1 MKERESFG
9 SRLGFILVSAGCAIG
24 IGNVWKFPYLAGENG
39 GGLFVLFYFIF
50 LLIMGVPV
58 MSMELAIGRRSRKSG
73 AEGFREIEKK
83 GSKWHIVGYTSI
95 IGCYLLMMFYTSVAG
110 WMISYFWKF
119 LSGSFSSSM
128 DKSAVSSVFTG
139 MLSSTSDSLV
149 FMTISV
155 VIGMGVCALGLKNG
169 VEKITK
175 VMMMGLLALIII
187 LAIHSLTLP
196 GAMEGLKFYLVPSI
210 GTLKEK
216 GVLSVVVAAMNQAF
230 FTLSLGIC
238 AMEIFGT
245 YMSKENTLFSEAFRI
260 SLLDTFVAV
269 VSGLI
274 IFPSCFSFSIS
285 PDAGPSLIFVTL
297 PNVFINMKGGR
308 VWGTLFFV
316 FMSFAAL
323 STVIAVFEN
332 IISFAIDLTGCSRKK
347 AIAVNLI
354 VIIVLSMPCLLGFNV
369 LSGFAPF
376 GPGSVVLDLEDFIIS
391 NNLLPLG
398 SLVYLLFCTS
408 KYGWGFKNFTAE
420 ADSGSG
426 LKFPKWARF
435 YVSYILPVIVL
446 IIFIQGYYNK
456 FFAG

>member
-128 DKSAVSSVFTG
+128 DKSAVSSVFFN

-149 FMTISV
+149 FMTLSV

-196 GAMEGLKFYLVPSI
+196 GAIEGLKFYLVPSI

-216 GVLSVVVAAMNQAF
+216 GVLSVVVATMNQAF

-332 IISFAIDLTGCSRKK
+332 IIASFMDNYKWSRRK
-347 AIAVNLI
+347 
-354 VIIVLSMPCLLGFNV
+354 
-369 LSGFAPF
+369 
-376 GPGSVVLDLEDFIIS
+376 SVVINFISILLLSLPCALENNLLKGVTILGNKGVLDSWDFLVS
-391 NNLLPLG
+391 NLLLPLG
-398 SLVYLLFCTS
+398 SIAIILFCVWRN
-408 KYGWGFKNFTAE
+408 GWGWNEYLKEANTGKGIKMPGSKAVKIYLGVVLPILVFTVMIL
-420 ADSGSG
+420 G
-426 LKFPKWARF
+426 L
-435 YVSYILPVIVL
+435 L
-446 IIFIQGYYNK
+446 
-456 FFAG
+456 

>member
-149 FMTISV
+149 FMTLSV

-238 AMEIFGT
+238 SMEIFGT

-332 IISFAIDLTGCSRKK
+332 IIASFMDNYKWSRRK
-347 AIAVNLI
+347 
-354 VIIVLSMPCLLGFNV
+354 
-369 LSGFAPF
+369 
-376 GPGSVVLDLEDFIIS
+376 SVVINFISILLLSLPCALENNLLKGVTILGNKGVLDSWDFLVS
-391 NNLLPLG
+391 NLLLPLG
-398 SLVYLLFCTS
+398 SIAIILFCVWRN
-408 KYGWGFKNFTAE
+408 GWGLNEYLKEANTGKGIKMPGSKAVKIYLGVVLPILVFTVMIL
-420 ADSGSG
+420 G
-426 LKFPKWARF
+426 L
-435 YVSYILPVIVL
+435 L
-446 IIFIQGYYNK
+446 
-456 FFAG
+456 

>member
-73 AEGFREIEKK
+73 AEGFREIERK

-128 DKSAVSSVFTG
+128 DKSAVSSVFTD

-149 FMTISV
+149 FMTLSV

-332 IISFAIDLTGCSRKK
+332 IIASFMDNYKWSRRK
-347 AIAVNLI
+347 
-354 VIIVLSMPCLLGFNV
+354 
-369 LSGFAPF
+369 
-376 GPGSVVLDLEDFIIS
+376 SVVINFISILLLSLPCALENNLLKGVTILGGKGVLDSWDFLVS
-391 NNLLPLG
+391 NLLLPLG
-398 SLVYLLFCTS
+398 SIAIILFCVWRN
-408 KYGWGFKNFTAE
+408 GWGWNEYLKEANTGKGIKMPGSKAVKIYLGVVLPILVFTVMIL
-420 ADSGSG
+420 G
-426 LKFPKWARF
+426 L
-435 YVSYILPVIVL
+435 L
-446 IIFIQGYYNK
+446 
-456 FFAG
+456 

>member
-149 FMTISV
+149 FMTLSV

-175 VMMMGLLALIII
+175 VMMMGLLALILI

-332 IISFAIDLTGCSRKK
+332 IIASFMDNYKWSRRK
-347 AIAVNLI
+347 
-354 VIIVLSMPCLLGFNV
+354 
-369 LSGFAPF
+369 
-376 GPGSVVLDLEDFIIS
+376 SVVINFISILLLSLPCALENNLLKGVTILGNKGVLDSWDFLVS
-391 NNLLPLG
+391 NLLLPLG
-398 SLVYLLFCTS
+398 SIAIILFCVWRN
-408 KYGWGFKNFTAE
+408 GWGWNEYLKEANTGKGIKMPGSKAVKIYLGVVLPILVFTVMIL
-420 ADSGSG
+420 G
-426 LKFPKWARF
+426 L
-435 YVSYILPVIVL
+435 L
-446 IIFIQGYYNK
+446 
-456 FFAG
+456 

>member
-24 IGNVWKFPYLAGENG
+24 IGNVWKFPFLAGENG

-128 DKSAVSSVFTG
+128 DKSAVSSVFFN

-332 IISFAIDLTGCSRKK
+332 IIASFMDNYKWSRKK
-347 AIAVNLI
+347 
-354 VIIVLSMPCLLGFNV
+354 
-369 LSGFAPF
+369 
-376 GPGSVVLDLEDFIIS
+376 SVVINFISILLLSLPCALENNLLKGVTILGNKGVLDSWDFLVS
-391 NNLLPLG
+391 NLLLPLG
-398 SLVYLLFCTS
+398 SIAIILFCVWRN
-408 KYGWGFKNFTAE
+408 GWGWNEYLKEANTGKGIKMPGSKAVKIYLGVVLPILVFTVMIL
-420 ADSGSG
+420 G
-426 LKFPKWARF
+426 L
-435 YVSYILPVIVL
+435 L
-446 IIFIQGYYNK
+446 
-456 FFAG
+456 

>member
-9 SRLGFILVSAGCAIG
+9 SRLGFVLVSAGCAIG

-39 GGLFVLFYFIF
+39 GGFFVLFYFIF

-139 MLSSTSDSLV
+139 MLSSTSDSFV

-332 IISFAIDLTGCSRKK
+332 IIASFMDNYKWSRKK
-347 AIAVNLI
+347 
-354 VIIVLSMPCLLGFNV
+354 
-369 LSGFAPF
+369 
-376 GPGSVVLDLEDFIIS
+376 SVVINFISILLLSLPCALENNLLKGVTILGNKGVLDSWDFLVS
-391 NNLLPLG
+391 NLLLPLG
-398 SLVYLLFCTS
+398 SIAIILLCVWRN
-408 KYGWGFKNFTAE
+408 GWGWNEYLKEANTGKGIKMPGSKAVKIYLGVVLPILVFTVMIL
-420 ADSGSG
+420 G
-426 LKFPKWARF
+426 L
-435 YVSYILPVIVL
+435 L
-446 IIFIQGYYNK
+446 
-456 FFAG
+456 

>member
-128 DKSAVSSVFTG
+128 DKSAVSSVFSN
-139 MLSSTSDSLV
+139 MLSSSSDSLV
-149 FMTISV
+149 FMTLSV

-274 IFPSCFSFSIS
+274 IFPSCFSFSVS

-332 IISFAIDLTGCSRKK
+332 IIASFMDNYKWSRRK
-347 AIAVNLI
+347 
-354 VIIVLSMPCLLGFNV
+354 
-369 LSGFAPF
+369 
-376 GPGSVVLDLEDFIIS
+376 SVVINFISILLLSLPCALENNLLKGVTILGNKGVLDSWDFLVS
-391 NNLLPLG
+391 NLLLPLG
-398 SLVYLLFCTS
+398 SIAIILFCVWRN
-408 KYGWGFKNFTAE
+408 GWGWNEYLKEANTGKGIKMPGSKAVKIYLGVVLPILVFTVMIL
-420 ADSGSG
+420 G
-426 LKFPKWARF
+426 L
-435 YVSYILPVIVL
+435 L
-446 IIFIQGYYNK
+446 
-456 FFAG
+456 

>member
-149 FMTISV
+149 FMTLSV

-196 GAMEGLKFYLVPSI
+196 GAKEGLKFYLVPSI

-274 IFPSCFSFSIS
+274 IFPSCFSFSVS

-332 IISFAIDLTGCSRKK
+332 IIASFMDNYKWSRRK
-347 AIAVNLI
+347 
-354 VIIVLSMPCLLGFNV
+354 
-369 LSGFAPF
+369 
-376 GPGSVVLDLEDFIIS
+376 SVVINFISILLLSLPCALENNLLKGVTILGNKGVLDSWDFLVS
-391 NNLLPLG
+391 NLLLPLG
-398 SLVYLLFCTS
+398 SIAIILFCVWRN
-408 KYGWGFKNFTAE
+408 GWGWNEYLKEANTGKGIKMPGSKAVKIYLGVVLPILVFTVMIL
-420 ADSGSG
+420 G
-426 LKFPKWARF
+426 L
-435 YVSYILPVIVL
+435 L
-446 IIFIQGYYNK
+446 
-456 FFAG
+456 

>member
-73 AEGFREIEKK
+73 AEGFREIERK

-128 DKSAVSSVFTG
+128 DKSAVSSVFTD

-332 IISFAIDLTGCSRKK
+332 IIASFMDNYSWSRKK
-347 AIAVNLI
+347 
-354 VIIVLSMPCLLGFNV
+354 
-369 LSGFAPF
+369 
-376 GPGSVVLDLEDFIIS
+376 SVVINFISILLLSLPCALENNLLKGVTILGNKGVLDSWDFLVS
-391 NNLLPLG
+391 NLLLPLG
-398 SLVYLLFCTS
+398 SIAIILFCVWRN
-408 KYGWGFKNFTAE
+408 GWGWNEYLKEANTGKGIKMPGSKAVKIYLGVVLPILVFTVMIL
-420 ADSGSG
+420 G
-426 LKFPKWARF
+426 L
-435 YVSYILPVIVL
+435 L
-446 IIFIQGYYNK
+446 
-456 FFAG
+456 

>member
-128 DKSAVSSVFTG
+128 DKSAVSSVFSN
-139 MLSSTSDSLV
+139 MLSSSSDSLV
-149 FMTISV
+149 FMTLSV

-274 IFPSCFSFSIS
+274 IFPSCFSFSVS

-332 IISFAIDLTGCSRKK
+332 IIASFMDNYKWSRKK
-347 AIAVNLI
+347 
-354 VIIVLSMPCLLGFNV
+354 
-369 LSGFAPF
+369 
-376 GPGSVVLDLEDFIIS
+376 SVVINFISILLLSLPCALENNLLKGVTILGNKGVLDSWDFLVS
-391 NNLLPLG
+391 NLLLPLG
-398 SLVYLLFCTS
+398 SIAIILFCVWRN
-408 KYGWGFKNFTAE
+408 GWGWNEYLKEANTGKGIKMPGSKAVKIYLGVVLPILVFTVMIL
-420 ADSGSG
+420 G
-426 LKFPKWARF
+426 L
-435 YVSYILPVIVL
+435 L
-446 IIFIQGYYNK
+446 
-456 FFAG
+456 

>member
-149 FMTISV
+149 FMTLSV

-297 PNVFINMKGGR
+297 PNVFINMRGGR

-332 IISFAIDLTGCSRKK
+332 IIASFMDNYKWSRRK
-347 AIAVNLI
+347 
-354 VIIVLSMPCLLGFNV
+354 
-369 LSGFAPF
+369 
-376 GPGSVVLDLEDFIIS
+376 SVVINFISILLLSLPCALENNLLKGVTILGNKGVLDSWDFLVS
-391 NNLLPLG
+391 NLLLPLG
-398 SLVYLLFCTS
+398 SIAIILFCVWRN
-408 KYGWGFKNFTAE
+408 GWGWNEYLKEANTGKGIKMPGSKAVKIYLGVVLPILVFTVMIL
-420 ADSGSG
+420 G
-426 LKFPKWARF
+426 L
-435 YVSYILPVIVL
+435 L
-446 IIFIQGYYNK
+446 
-456 FFAG
+456 

>member
-39 GGLFVLFYFIF
+39 GGFFVLFYFIF

-119 LSGSFSSSM
+119 LSGTFSSSM
-128 DKSAVSSVFTG
+128 DKSAVSSVFTD

-149 FMTISV
+149 FMTLSV

-332 IISFAIDLTGCSRKK
+332 IIASFMDNYKWSRRK
-347 AIAVNLI
+347 
-354 VIIVLSMPCLLGFNV
+354 
-369 LSGFAPF
+369 
-376 GPGSVVLDLEDFIIS
+376 SVVINFISILLLSLPCALENNLLKGVTILGNKGVLDSWDFLVS
-391 NNLLPLG
+391 NLLLPLG
-398 SLVYLLFCTS
+398 SIAIILFCVWRN
-408 KYGWGFKNFTAE
+408 GWGWNEYLKEANTGKGIKMPGSKAVKIYLGVVLPILVFTVMIL
-420 ADSGSG
+420 G
-426 LKFPKWARF
+426 L
-435 YVSYILPVIVL
+435 L
-446 IIFIQGYYNK
+446 
-456 FFAG
+456 

>member
-128 DKSAVSSVFTG
+128 DKSAVSSVFTD
-139 MLSSTSDSLV
+139 MLSSSSDSLV
-149 FMTISV
+149 FMTLSV

-332 IISFAIDLTGCSRKK
+332 IIASFMDNYSWSRKK
-347 AIAVNLI
+347 
-354 VIIVLSMPCLLGFNV
+354 
-369 LSGFAPF
+369 
-376 GPGSVVLDLEDFIIS
+376 SVVINFISILLLSLPCALENNLLKGVTILGNKGVLDSWDFLVS
-391 NNLLPLG
+391 NLLLPLG
-398 SLVYLLFCTS
+398 SIAIILFCVWRN
-408 KYGWGFKNFTAE
+408 GWGWNEYLKEANTGKGIKMPGSKAVKIYLGVVLPILVFTVMIL
-420 ADSGSG
+420 G
-426 LKFPKWARF
+426 L
-435 YVSYILPVIVL
+435 L
-446 IIFIQGYYNK
+446 
-456 FFAG
+456 

>member
-73 AEGFREIEKK
+73 AEGFREIERK
-83 GSKWHIVGYTSI
+83 GSKWHIVGYTYI

-128 DKSAVSSVFTG
+128 DKSAVSSVFTD
-139 MLSSTSDSLV
+139 MLSSSSDSLV
-149 FMTISV
+149 FMTLSV

-196 GAMEGLKFYLVPSI
+196 GAKEGLKFYLVPSI

-274 IFPSCFSFSIS
+274 IFPSCFSFSVS

-332 IISFAIDLTGCSRKK
+332 IIASFMDNYKWSRKK
-347 AIAVNLI
+347 
-354 VIIVLSMPCLLGFNV
+354 
-369 LSGFAPF
+369 
-376 GPGSVVLDLEDFIIS
+376 SVVINFISILLLSLPCALENNLLKGVTILGNKGVLDSWDFLVS
-391 NNLLPLG
+391 NLLLPLG
-398 SLVYLLFCTS
+398 SIAIILFCVWRN
-408 KYGWGFKNFTAE
+408 GWGWNEYLKEANTGKGIKMPGSKAVKIYLGVVLPILVFTVMIL
-420 ADSGSG
+420 G
-426 LKFPKWARF
+426 L
-435 YVSYILPVIVL
+435 L
-446 IIFIQGYYNK
+446 
-456 FFAG
+456 

>member
-149 FMTISV
+149 FMTLSV

-260 SLLDTFVAV
+260 SLFDTFVAV
-269 VSGLI
+269 VSGMI
-274 IFPSCFSFSIS
+274 IFPSCFSFSVS

-332 IISFAIDLTGCSRKK
+332 IIASFMDNYKWSRRK
-347 AIAVNLI
+347 
-354 VIIVLSMPCLLGFNV
+354 
-369 LSGFAPF
+369 
-376 GPGSVVLDLEDFIIS
+376 SVVINFISILLLSLPCALENNLLKGVTILGNKGVLDSWDFLVS
-391 NNLLPLG
+391 NLLLPLG
-398 SLVYLLFCTS
+398 SIAIILFCVWRN
-408 KYGWGFKNFTAE
+408 GWGWNEYLKEANTGKGIKMPGSKAVKIYLGVVLPILVFTVMIL
-420 ADSGSG
+420 G
-426 LKFPKWARF
+426 L
-435 YVSYILPVIVL
+435 L
-446 IIFIQGYYNK
+446 
-456 FFAG
+456 

>member
-149 FMTISV
+149 FMTLSV

-196 GAMEGLKFYLVPSI
+196 DAMEGLKFYLVPSI

-297 PNVFINMKGGR
+297 PNVFINMRGGR

-332 IISFAIDLTGCSRKK
+332 IIASFMDNYKWSRKK
-347 AIAVNLI
+347 
-354 VIIVLSMPCLLGFNV
+354 
-369 LSGFAPF
+369 
-376 GPGSVVLDLEDFIIS
+376 SVVINFISILLLSLPCALENNLLKGVTILGNKGVLDSWDFLVS
-391 NNLLPLG
+391 NLLLPLG
-398 SLVYLLFCTS
+398 SIAIILFCVWRN
-408 KYGWGFKNFTAE
+408 GWGWNEYLKEANTGKGIKMPGSKAVKIYLGVVLPILVFTVMIL
-420 ADSGSG
+420 G
-426 LKFPKWARF
+426 L
-435 YVSYILPVIVL
+435 L
-446 IIFIQGYYNK
+446 
-456 FFAG
+456 

>member
-128 DKSAVSSVFTG
+128 DKSAVSSVFTD

-149 FMTISV
+149 FMMLSV

-332 IISFAIDLTGCSRKK
+332 IIASFMDNYKWSRRK
-347 AIAVNLI
+347 
-354 VIIVLSMPCLLGFNV
+354 
-369 LSGFAPF
+369 
-376 GPGSVVLDLEDFIIS
+376 SVVINFISILLLSLPCALENNLLKGVTILGNKGVLDSWDFLVS
-391 NNLLPLG
+391 NLLLPLG
-398 SLVYLLFCTS
+398 SIAIILFCVWRN
-408 KYGWGFKNFTAE
+408 GWGWNEYLKEANTGKGIKMPGSKAVKIYLGVVLPILVFTVMIL
-420 ADSGSG
+420 G
-426 LKFPKWARF
+426 L
-435 YVSYILPVIVL
+435 L
-446 IIFIQGYYNK
+446 
-456 FFAG
+456 

>member
-149 FMTISV
+149 FITLSV

-332 IISFAIDLTGCSRKK
+332 IIASFMDNYKWSRRK
-347 AIAVNLI
+347 
-354 VIIVLSMPCLLGFNV
+354 
-369 LSGFAPF
+369 
-376 GPGSVVLDLEDFIIS
+376 SVVINFISILLLSLPCALENNLLKGVTILGNKGVLDSWDFLVS
-391 NNLLPLG
+391 NLLLPLG
-398 SLVYLLFCTS
+398 SIAIILFCVWRN
-408 KYGWGFKNFTAE
+408 GWGWNEYLKEANTGKGIKMPGSKAVKIYLGVVLPILVFTVMIL
-420 ADSGSG
+420 G
-426 LKFPKWARF
+426 L
-435 YVSYILPVIVL
+435 L
-446 IIFIQGYYNK
+446 
-456 FFAG
+456 

>member
-332 IISFAIDLTGCSRKK
+332 IIASFMDNYKWSRRK
-347 AIAVNLI
+347 
-354 VIIVLSMPCLLGFNV
+354 
-369 LSGFAPF
+369 
-376 GPGSVVLDLEDFIIS
+376 SVVINFISILLLSLPCALENNLLKGVTILGNKGVLDSWDFLVS
-391 NNLLPLG
+391 NLLLPLG
-398 SLVYLLFCTS
+398 SIAIILFCVWRN
-408 KYGWGFKNFTAE
+408 GWGWNEYLKEANTGKGIKMPGSKAVKMYLGVVLPILVFTVMIL
-420 ADSGSG
+420 G
-426 LKFPKWARF
+426 L
-435 YVSYILPVIVL
+435 L
-446 IIFIQGYYNK
+446 
-456 FFAG
+456 

>member
-128 DKSAVSSVFTG
+128 DKSAVSSVFTD
-139 MLSSTSDSLV
+139 MLSSASDSLV
-149 FMTISV
+149 FMTLSV

-332 IISFAIDLTGCSRKK
+332 IIASFMDNYKWSRRK
-347 AIAVNLI
+347 
-354 VIIVLSMPCLLGFNV
+354 
-369 LSGFAPF
+369 
-376 GPGSVVLDLEDFIIS
+376 SVVINFISILLLSLPCALENNLLKGVTILGNKGVLDSWDFLVS
-391 NNLLPLG
+391 NLLLPLG
-398 SLVYLLFCTS
+398 SIAIILFCVWRN
-408 KYGWGFKNFTAE
+408 GWGWNEYLKEANTGKGIKMPGSKAVKIYLGVVLPILVFTVMIL
-420 ADSGSG
+420 G
-426 LKFPKWARF
+426 L
-435 YVSYILPVIVL
+435 L
-446 IIFIQGYYNK
+446 
-456 FFAG
+456 

>member
-24 IGNVWKFPYLAGENG
+24 IGNVWKFPFLAGENG
-39 GGLFVLFYFIF
+39 GGLFVLFYFIL

-73 AEGFREIEKK
+73 AEGFREIERK

-128 DKSAVSSVFTG
+128 DKSAVSSVFTD

-149 FMTISV
+149 FMTLSV

-332 IISFAIDLTGCSRKK
+332 IIASFMDNYKWSRKK
-347 AIAVNLI
+347 
-354 VIIVLSMPCLLGFNV
+354 
-369 LSGFAPF
+369 
-376 GPGSVVLDLEDFIIS
+376 SVVINFISILLLSLPCALENNLLKGVTILGNKGVLDSWDFLVS
-391 NNLLPLG
+391 NLLLPLG
-398 SLVYLLFCTS
+398 SIAIILFCVWRN
-408 KYGWGFKNFTAE
+408 GWGWNEYLKEANTGKGIKMPGSKAVKIYLGVVLPILVFTVMIL
-420 ADSGSG
+420 G
-426 LKFPKWARF
+426 L
-435 YVSYILPVIVL
+435 L
-446 IIFIQGYYNK
+446 
-456 FFAG
+456 

>member
-128 DKSAVSSVFTG
+128 DKTAVSSVFTD

-149 FMTISV
+149 FMTLSV

-332 IISFAIDLTGCSRKK
+332 IIASFMDNYSWSRKK
-347 AIAVNLI
+347 
-354 VIIVLSMPCLLGFNV
+354 
-369 LSGFAPF
+369 
-376 GPGSVVLDLEDFIIS
+376 SVVINFISILLLSLPCALENNLLKGVTILGNKGVLDSWDFLVS
-391 NNLLPLG
+391 NLLLPLG
-398 SLVYLLFCTS
+398 SIAIILFCVWRN
-408 KYGWGFKNFTAE
+408 GWGWNEYLKEANTGKGIKMPGSKAVKIYLGVVLPILVFTVMII
-420 ADSGSG
+420 G
-426 LKFPKWARF
+426 L
-435 YVSYILPVIVL
+435 L
-446 IIFIQGYYNK
+446 
-456 FFAG
+456 

>member
-128 DKSAVSSVFTG
+128 DKSAVSSVFTD

-149 FMTISV
+149 FMTLSV

-332 IISFAIDLTGCSRKK
+332 IIASFMDNYKWSRKK
-347 AIAVNLI
+347 
-354 VIIVLSMPCLLGFNV
+354 
-369 LSGFAPF
+369 
-376 GPGSVVLDLEDFIIS
+376 SVVINFISILLLSLPCALENNLLKGVTILGNKGVLDSWDFLVC
-391 NNLLPLG
+391 NLLLPLG
-398 SLVYLLFCTS
+398 SIAIILFCVWRN
-408 KYGWGFKNFTAE
+408 GWGWNEYLKEANTGKGIKMPGSKAVKIYLGVVLPILVFTVMIL
-420 ADSGSG
+420 G
-426 LKFPKWARF
+426 L
-435 YVSYILPVIVL
+435 L
-446 IIFIQGYYNK
+446 
-456 FFAG
+456 

>member
-274 IFPSCFSFSIS
+274 IFPSCFSFSVS

-332 IISFAIDLTGCSRKK
+332 IIASFMDNYKWSRKK
-347 AIAVNLI
+347 
-354 VIIVLSMPCLLGFNV
+354 
-369 LSGFAPF
+369 
-376 GPGSVVLDLEDFIIS
+376 SVVINFISILLLSLPCALENNLLKGVTILGNKGVLDSWDFLVS
-391 NNLLPLG
+391 NLLLPLG
-398 SLVYLLFCTS
+398 SIAIILFCVWRN
-408 KYGWGFKNFTAE
+408 GWGWNEYLKEANTGKGIKMPGSKAVKIYLGVVLPILVFTVMIL
-420 ADSGSG
+420 G
-426 LKFPKWARF
+426 L
-435 YVSYILPVIVL
+435 L
-446 IIFIQGYYNK
+446 
-456 FFAG
+456 

>member
-128 DKSAVSSVFTG
+128 DKSAVSSVFTD

-149 FMTISV
+149 FMTLSV

-332 IISFAIDLTGCSRKK
+332 IIASFMDNYKWSRRK
-347 AIAVNLI
+347 
-354 VIIVLSMPCLLGFNV
+354 
-369 LSGFAPF
+369 
-376 GPGSVVLDLEDFIIS
+376 SVVINFISILLLSLPCALENNLLKGVTILGNKGVLDSWDFLVS
-391 NNLLPLG
+391 NLLLPLG
-398 SLVYLLFCTS
+398 SIAIILFCVWRN
-408 KYGWGFKNFTAE
+408 GWGWNEYLKEANTGKGIKMPGSKAVKIYLGVVLPILVFTVMIL
-420 ADSGSG
+420 G
-426 LKFPKWARF
+426 L
-435 YVSYILPVIVL
+435 L
-446 IIFIQGYYNK
+446 
-456 FFAG
+456 

>member
-128 DKSAVSSVFTG
+128 DKSAVSSVFTD

-274 IFPSCFSFSIS
+274 IFPSCFSFTIS

-332 IISFAIDLTGCSRKK
+332 IIASFMDNYKWSRRK
-347 AIAVNLI
+347 
-354 VIIVLSMPCLLGFNV
+354 
-369 LSGFAPF
+369 
-376 GPGSVVLDLEDFIIS
+376 SVVINFISILLLSLPCALENNLLKGVTILGNKGVLDSWDFLVS
-391 NNLLPLG
+391 NLLLPLG
-398 SLVYLLFCTS
+398 SIAIILFCVWRN
-408 KYGWGFKNFTAE
+408 GWGWNEYLKEANTGKGIKMPGSKAVKIYLGVVLPILVFTVMIL
-420 ADSGSG
+420 G
-426 LKFPKWARF
+426 L
-435 YVSYILPVIVL
+435 L
-446 IIFIQGYYNK
+446 
-456 FFAG
+456 

>member
-9 SRLGFILVSAGCAIG
+9 SRLGFVLVSAGCAIG

-39 GGLFVLFYFIF
+39 GGFFVLFYFIF

-128 DKSAVSSVFTG
+128 DKSAVSSVFTD

-149 FMTISV
+149 FMTLSV

-332 IISFAIDLTGCSRKK
+332 IIASFMDNYSWSRKK
-347 AIAVNLI
+347 
-354 VIIVLSMPCLLGFNV
+354 
-369 LSGFAPF
+369 
-376 GPGSVVLDLEDFIIS
+376 SVVINFISILLLSLPCALENNLLKGVTILGNKGVLDSWDFLVS
-391 NNLLPLG
+391 NLLLPLG
-398 SLVYLLFCTS
+398 SIAIILFCVWRN
-408 KYGWGFKNFTAE
+408 GWGWNEYLKEANTGKGIKMPGSKAVKIYLGVVLPILVFTVMIL
-420 ADSGSG
+420 G
-426 LKFPKWARF
+426 L
-435 YVSYILPVIVL
+435 L
-446 IIFIQGYYNK
+446 
-456 FFAG
+456 

>member
-9 SRLGFILVSAGCAIG
+9 SRLGFVLVSAGCAIG

-39 GGLFVLFYFIF
+39 GGFFVLFYFIF

-73 AEGFREIEKK
+73 AEGFREIERK

-128 DKSAVSSVFTG
+128 DKSAVSSVFFN

-332 IISFAIDLTGCSRKK
+332 IIASFMDNYKWSRRK
-347 AIAVNLI
+347 
-354 VIIVLSMPCLLGFNV
+354 
-369 LSGFAPF
+369 
-376 GPGSVVLDLEDFIIS
+376 SVVINFISILLLSLPCALENNLLKGVTILGNKGVLDSWDFLVS
-391 NNLLPLG
+391 NLLLPLG
-398 SLVYLLFCTS
+398 SIAIILFCVWRN
-408 KYGWGFKNFTAE
+408 GWGWNEYLKEANTGKGIKMPGSKAVKIYLGVVLPILVFTVMIL
-420 ADSGSG
+420 G
-426 LKFPKWARF
+426 L
-435 YVSYILPVIVL
+435 L
-446 IIFIQGYYNK
+446 
-456 FFAG
+456 

>member
-149 FMTISV
+149 FMTLSV

-216 GVLSVVVAAMNQAF
+216 GVMSVVVAAMNQAF

-332 IISFAIDLTGCSRKK
+332 IIASFMDNYKWSRRK
-347 AIAVNLI
+347 
-354 VIIVLSMPCLLGFNV
+354 
-369 LSGFAPF
+369 
-376 GPGSVVLDLEDFIIS
+376 SVVINFISILLLSLPCALENNLLKGVTILGNKGVLDSWDFLVS
-391 NNLLPLG
+391 NLLLPLG
-398 SLVYLLFCTS
+398 SIAIILFCVWRN
-408 KYGWGFKNFTAE
+408 GWGWNEYLKEANTGKGIKMPGSKAVKIYLGVVLPILVFTVMIL
-420 ADSGSG
+420 G
-426 LKFPKWARF
+426 L
-435 YVSYILPVIVL
+435 L
-446 IIFIQGYYNK
+446 
-456 FFAG
+456 

>member
-39 GGLFVLFYFIF
+39 GGFFVLFYFIF

-73 AEGFREIEKK
+73 AEGFREIERK

-128 DKSAVSSVFTG
+128 DKSAVSSVFTD

-149 FMTISV
+149 FMTLSV

-332 IISFAIDLTGCSRKK
+332 IIASFMDNYKWSRKK
-347 AIAVNLI
+347 
-354 VIIVLSMPCLLGFNV
+354 
-369 LSGFAPF
+369 
-376 GPGSVVLDLEDFIIS
+376 SVVINFISILLLSLPCALENNLLKGVTILGNKGVLDSWDFLVS
-391 NNLLPLG
+391 NLLLPLG
-398 SLVYLLFCTS
+398 SIAIILFCVWRN
-408 KYGWGFKNFTAE
+408 GWGWNEYLKEANTGKGITMPGSKAVKIYLGVVLPILVFTVMIL
-420 ADSGSG
+420 G
-426 LKFPKWARF
+426 L
-435 YVSYILPVIVL
+435 L
-446 IIFIQGYYNK
+446 
-456 FFAG
+456 

>member
-1 MKERESFG
+1 MKERESLG

-128 DKSAVSSVFTG
+128 DKSAVSSVFTD
-139 MLSSTSDSLV
+139 MLSSSSDSLV
-149 FMTISV
+149 FMTLSV

-230 FTLSLGIC
+230 FTVSLGIC

-332 IISFAIDLTGCSRKK
+332 IIASFMDNYKWSRKK
-347 AIAVNLI
+347 
-354 VIIVLSMPCLLGFNV
+354 
-369 LSGFAPF
+369 
-376 GPGSVVLDLEDFIIS
+376 SVVINFISILLLSLPCALENNLLKGVTILGNKGVLDSWDFLVS
-391 NNLLPLG
+391 NLLLPLG
-398 SLVYLLFCTS
+398 SIAIILFCVWRN
-408 KYGWGFKNFTAE
+408 GWGWNEYLKEANTGKGIKMPGSKAVKIYLGVVLPILVFTVMIL
-420 ADSGSG
+420 G
-426 LKFPKWARF
+426 L
-435 YVSYILPVIVL
+435 L
-446 IIFIQGYYNK
+446 
-456 FFAG
+456 

>member
-1 MKERESFG
+1 
-9 SRLGFILVSAGCAIG
+9 
-24 IGNVWKFPYLAGENG
+24 
-39 GGLFVLFYFIF
+39 
-50 LLIMGVPV
+50 
-58 MSMELAIGRRSRKSG
+58 
-73 AEGFREIEKK
+73 
-83 GSKWHIVGYTSI
+83 
-95 IGCYLLMMFYTSVAG
+95 MMFYTSVAG

-128 DKSAVSSVFTG
+128 DKSAVSSVFTD

-149 FMTISV
+149 FMTLSV

-196 GAMEGLKFYLVPSI
+196 GAKEGLKFYLVPSI

-216 GVLSVVVAAMNQAF
+216 GVMSVVVAAMNQAF

-332 IISFAIDLTGCSRKK
+332 IIASFMDNYKWSRRK
-347 AIAVNLI
+347 
-354 VIIVLSMPCLLGFNV
+354 
-369 LSGFAPF
+369 
-376 GPGSVVLDLEDFIIS
+376 SVVINFISILLLSLPCALENNLLKGVTILGNKGVLDSWDFLVS
-391 NNLLPLG
+391 NLLLPLG
-398 SLVYLLFCTS
+398 SIAIILFCVWRN
-408 KYGWGFKNFTAE
+408 GWGWNEYLKE
-420 ADSGSG
+420 ANTGKGIKMPGSKAVKIYLG
-426 LKFPKWARF
+426 
-435 YVSYILPVIVL
+435 VVLPVLVFTVMIL
-446 IIFIQGYYNK
+446 GLL
-456 FFAG
+456 

>member
-1 MKERESFG
+1 M
-9 SRLGFILVSAGCAIG
+9 VSAGCAIG

-149 FMTISV
+149 FMTLSV

-332 IISFAIDLTGCSRKK
+332 IIASFMDNYKWSRKK
-347 AIAVNLI
+347 
-354 VIIVLSMPCLLGFNV
+354 
-369 LSGFAPF
+369 
-376 GPGSVVLDLEDFIIS
+376 SVVINFISILLLSLPCALENNLLKGVTILGNKGVLDSWDFLVS
-391 NNLLPLG
+391 NLLLPLG
-398 SLVYLLFCTS
+398 SIAIILFCVWRN
-408 KYGWGFKNFTAE
+408 GWGWNEYLKEANTGKGIKMPGSKAVKIYLGVVLPILVFTVMIL
-420 ADSGSG
+420 G
-426 LKFPKWARF
+426 L
-435 YVSYILPVIVL
+435 L
-446 IIFIQGYYNK
+446 
-456 FFAG
+456 

>member
-128 DKSAVSSVFTG
+128 DKSAVSSVFTD

-149 FMTISV
+149 FMTLSV

-332 IISFAIDLTGCSRKK
+332 IIASFMDNYKWSRKK
-347 AIAVNLI
+347 
-354 VIIVLSMPCLLGFNV
+354 
-369 LSGFAPF
+369 
-376 GPGSVVLDLEDFIIS
+376 SVVINFISILLLSLPCALENNLLKGVTILGNKGVLDSWDFLVS
-391 NNLLPLG
+391 NLLLPLG
-398 SLVYLLFCTS
+398 SIAIILFCVWRN
-408 KYGWGFKNFTAE
+408 GWGWNEYLKE
-420 ADSGSG
+420 ANTGKGIKMPGSKAVKIYLG
-426 LKFPKWARF
+426 
-435 YVSYILPVIVL
+435 IVL
-446 IIFIQGYYNK
+446 PILVFTVMILGLL
-456 FFAG
+456 